1 MQARA
6 ASGAVI
12 ATLYN
17 YGIHAEELGFSDDD
31 QDRLHLASDW
41 HHFARA
47 ALETLYGGVAVGMA
61 GAVGSVEM
69 PKVFD
74 GARSFVPSGEHS
86 VPGNGGCRTIYDTS
100 GTFAPYG
107 YTLSNEA
114 RGERVAFWAGQ
125 ALDRRRR
132 FTLDGRS
139 TSAGRSLLMTLDN
152 VLFQLGGTIGDLPV
166 QGRLHGRRAR
176 AEGAERRRRAAT
188 SSRPTSPGTRS
199 ATASSSPRRA
209 RCSRSPTC
217 TTSPG
222 PADLAFPEFGPVH
235 GWVMAS
241 LSGRWRFI
249 EGLGEDM
256 LGYIFPRSNA
266 VDVPTPAHFAN
277 DPGDVDRFGCGHSDD
292 GEAAAE
298 AAGDILNDAVLALL
312 PRPHQRAE
320 RVRVGRYV
328 WPDGSLHRN
337 PIGEGRLGCD
347 SASSGFVAA
356 PGGGAI
362 ARLGPVARPHHVHS
376 RRRQGLPPARTRRPS
391 GRSNATPSGW
401 TCEGSRR
408 RHRGCRRAA

>member
-1 MQARA
+1 
-6 ASGAVI
+6 
-12 ATLYN
+12 
-17 YGIHAEELGFSDDD
+17 
-31 QDRLHLASDW
+31 
-41 HHFARA
+41 
-47 ALETLYGGVAVGMA
+47 
-61 GAVGSVEM
+61 M

-100 GTFAPYG
+100 GMFAPYG

-125 ALDRRRR
+125 ALAAGADS
-132 FTLDGRS
+132 RS
-139 TSAGRSLLMTLDN
+139 TVIDFGRTSLFLPLDN
-152 VLFQLGGTIGDLPV
+152 ILFQLGGTIGIFPYKDAYMNGVLVPK
-166 QGRLHGRRAR
+166 GPNG
-176 AEGAERRRRAAT
+176 GASGNEFRTDVAWYT
-188 SSRPTSPGTRS
+188 IGDGQFVTTPGEVFPFTYVHDFS
-199 ATASSSPRRA
+199 
-209 RCSRSPTC
+209 
-217 TTSPG
+217 G
-222 PADLAFPEFGPVH
+222 PEDLALPEFGPVH
-235 GWVMAS
+235 GWVMAA

-256 LGYIFPRSNA
+256 VGYIFPRSNA

-298 AAGDILNDAVLALL
+298 AAGDLLNDAVLSLL
-312 PRPHQRAE
+312 PPSHKRAG

-356 PGGGAI
+356 PDGGAI
-362 ARLGPVARPHHVHS
+362 AVWVLSPGSATFKRGAGKVYRLQDTPTFGPAHRNAQWMDVRGQPQSAPGMQTRGVILGS
-376 RRRQGLPPARTRRPS
+376 RERVWLDVFPETTGLTALPP
-391 GRSNATPSGW
+391 RS
-401 TCEGSRR
+401 
-408 RHRGCRRAA
+408 